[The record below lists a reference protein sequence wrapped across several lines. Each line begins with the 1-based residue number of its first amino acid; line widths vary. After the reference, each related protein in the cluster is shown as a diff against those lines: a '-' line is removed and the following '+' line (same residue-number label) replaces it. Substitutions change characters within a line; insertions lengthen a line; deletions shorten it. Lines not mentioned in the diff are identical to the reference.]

1 MKIQPIAI
9 LFIIAFLAANYSSL
23 AAGAGP
29 PPPGGGTGPTCWPP
43 PCVPIDGGITFL
55 LLAGAAYGSKKVY
68 DLKKNKVNP

>member
-9 LFIIAFLAANYSSL
+9 LFILAFLAANYS
-23 AAGAGP
+23 P
-29 PPPGGGTGPTCWPP
+29 PPPGGGMGPNCWPP

-55 LLAGAAYGSKKVY
+55 LVAGAAYGTKKVY